1 MWSIPRTAHCLVPF
15 PAVSSS
21 YQSPTCHQTLMTRKV
36 GWARVGLGASVDESP
51 SLQVKGEGRGEG
63 EGRGGETRWLLF
75 LSPKVGKEHK

>member
-1 MWSIPRTAHCLVPF
+1 MWSIPRTARCLVPC

-63 EGRGGETRWLLF
+63 EG
-75 LSPKVGKEHK
+75 